1 MLGRLLELIKNNQ
14 GIIERDDLCKALE
27 VSPEMLEE
35 LISRLVR
42 MGRLVEITDN
52 KPPTC
57 PICEDC
63 IIRQQCTLVNLF
75 QERRYEV
82 IDRDHRVKSKNPIKT

>member
-35 LISRLVR
+35 LISRLVH

-52 KPPTC
+52 MPPTC
-57 PICEDC
+57 PTCKDC
-63 IIRQQCTLVNLF
+63 VIQQQCTLVYLF
-75 QERRYEV
+75 KERHYEV
-82 IDRDHRVKSKNPIKT
+82 VDQDSRVKSTNPIET